1 MNIVKVNPFLQG
13 KSFTNLLDDVFNRSI
28 SDLVGS
34 DFAVTT
40 PSVNVSEDNENVV
53 LEVAAPGL
61 DKKDFNITVE
71 KDQLII
77 SATKEAQVED
87 KQEGKWTRKEFNYQS
102 FKRSFHLSDKIETDK
117 IEAEYN
123 NGILK
128 LVLPKKEEAKP
139 NAPATI
145 DIK

>member
-13 KSFTNLLDDVFNRSI
+13 KSFTNLLDDVYNRSI

-77 SATKEAQVED
+77 SATKEAQAED
-87 KQEGKWTRKEFNYQS
+87 KEEGKWTRKEFNYQS

-128 LVLPKKEEAKP
+128 LVLPKK
-139 NAPATI
+139 
-145 DIK
+145 

>member
-77 SATKEAQVED
+77 SATKEAQAED
-87 KQEGKWTRKEFNYQS
+87 KEEGKWTRKEFNYQS

-128 LVLPKKEEAKP
+128 LVLPKKAEAKP

>member
-77 SATKEAQVED
+77 SATKEAQAED
-87 KQEGKWTRKEFNYQS
+87 KEEGKWTRKEFNYQS

>member
-139 NAPATI
+139 KAPATI

>member
-61 DKKDFNITVE
+61 DKKDFNIAVE

-77 SATKEAQVED
+77 SATKEAQAED
-87 KQEGKWTRKEFNYQS
+87 KEEGKWTRKEFNYQS

-139 NAPATI
+139 KAPATI